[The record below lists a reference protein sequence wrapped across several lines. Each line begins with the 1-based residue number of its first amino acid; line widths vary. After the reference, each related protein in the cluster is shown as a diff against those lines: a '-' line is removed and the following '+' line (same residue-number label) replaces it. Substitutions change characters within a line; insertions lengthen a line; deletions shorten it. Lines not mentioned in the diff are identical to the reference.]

1 MRVVLAALGIS
12 ALVAATGAAASGEL
26 DAVMGKAL
34 FERDWVPAGASTD
47 ASNGLGPLFAA
58 KSCAGCHAGPALAAR
73 FTDAPEGRIAGRGFV
88 MRFGDAEGRPDPLY
102 GHLLQGQAVPGMNP
116 EGRIVL
122 IASADPEK
130 GYTYDMELTRGPLDP
145 ATHLSPRLAPPIV
158 GRAALEKI
166 DAAGVIAR
174 ADPDDRDGDG
184 ISGRARIVATDGGDA
199 LGRFGW
205 KAQSTSLDVQIADAF
220 AMDIGLSS
228 ALRPFPHGDCT
239 EREADCM
246 AAPTGVS
253 DRYDGNELSPDILSL
268 VAAYVRSLKA
278 PTPSADKAGASLF
291 AATGCGACHFPE
303 MPAAGGGTVAVHTD
317 LLLHDMGAALDDGV
331 GEPGVASAEWR
342 TAPLIAMAPGG
353 GRRYLH
359 DGRAATVDAAIRA
372 HGGEAGA
379 AVSRYLA
386 LSDDERR
393 ALAAYVESL

>member
-1 MRVVLAALGIS
+1 MSRSPTPLPWIS
-12 ALVAATGAAASGEL
+12 GSQAHS
-26 DAVMGKAL
+26 
-34 FERDWVPAGASTD
+34 
-47 ASNGLGPLFAA
+47 
-58 KSCAGCHAGPALAAR
+58 AR
-73 FTDAPEGRIAGRGFV
+73 FHTATVPSAKPIAWPR
-88 MRFGDAEGRPDPLY
+88 RP
-102 GHLLQGQAVPGMNP
+102 
-116 EGRIVL
+116 
-122 IASADPEK
+122 AS
-130 GYTYDMELTRGPLDP
+130 
-145 ATHLSPRLAPPIV
+145 
-158 GRAALEKI
+158 
-166 DAAGVIAR
+166 
-174 ADPDDRDGDG
+174 
-184 ISGRARIVATDGGDA
+184 
-199 LGRFGW
+199 
-205 KAQSTSLDVQIADAF
+205 
-220 AMDIGLSS
+220 
-228 ALRPFPHGDCT
+228 
-239 EREADCM
+239 
-246 AAPTGVS
+246 S

-291 AATGCGACHFPE
+291 AATGCAACHVPE